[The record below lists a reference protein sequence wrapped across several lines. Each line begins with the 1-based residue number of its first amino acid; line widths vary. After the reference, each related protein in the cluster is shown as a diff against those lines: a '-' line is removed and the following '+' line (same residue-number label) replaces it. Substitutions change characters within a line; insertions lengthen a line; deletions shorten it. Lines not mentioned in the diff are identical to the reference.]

1 MQKDKIIAWIKQ
13 YRNRIVA
20 ALLIVLVLV
29 IAFCSGEKQDS
40 GSASRQELVEVE
52 ATDKSLSKEAT
63 DEAFTQE
70 TSQETQSELET
81 ANYAEETTNSIK
93 EPTDNSVT
101 QAGADLS
108 QTQDNIRNT
117 NETDSKASQTESAAP
132 QETTVM
138 QETTAPQETTAAQ
151 PQSGSTNTES
161 QKQYC
166 TISISCANVL
176 NNMDKLDKDK
186 KDIIPK
192 DGWILKPITVELKEN
207 ETVFDLLKRICIDK
221 KIHMEFSWTPLYN
234 SAYIEGIYNLYEFDC
249 GSLSGWMYS
258 VNGEYFNYGSS
269 KAVVQNG
276 DVITWVF
283 TCDLG
288 NDVKN

>member
-29 IAFCSGEKQDS
+29 IAFCSGEKQDN

-52 ATDKSLSKEAT
+52 ATDKLLSKEVT
-63 DEAFTQE
+63 DEAFMQE
-70 TSQETQSELET
+70 TSQENQSELET
-81 ANYAEETTNSIK
+81 TNYAEETTNSIK
-93 EPTDNSVT
+93 EATDNSVT
-101 QAGADLS
+101 QAGVDLS

-117 NETDSKASQTESAAP
+117 NETDSKASQTESAVPQETTAM

-138 QETTAPQETTAAQ
+138 QEATATQ
-151 PQSGSTNTES
+151 PQSGSTNTEL

-166 TISISCANVL
+166 TISISCANIL

-207 ETVFDLLKRICIDK
+207 ETVFDLLKRVCIDK